1 MRKLTPLLAQSKAM
15 HAQLKDDLA
24 RTQAE
29 FDDLC
34 RWLGEDSSKT
44 TPESLFGVIQGFLFA
59 FNQEAKAARDRAE
72 RQAKAEAR
80 KAREENRPSPSRE
93 TPPEGKKISRRMS
106 RAIVNAVLSV
116 TRPDRHPV
124 ELTGVVETAAAP
136 MEARVVSPPSAP
148 LLRRTSSAS
157 PPVSQVQRQIPTS
170 PPIMAEEVSPTRR
183 SRPSFAGAAVAAALA
198 AATTLARQPSLSE
211 RMTAITETIP
221 EGEHDGQDEEDE
233 SALQPALS
241 PAKTVLAPPPKGSA
255 SKRMSVFDI
264 HSAKLRGERVDG
276 ADGSTLSPPTSGS
289 PEHHLRRP
297 SRSPVNTPQAA
308 ALASAVSLLPPPP
321 PRSGLSPLTR
331 SPVTLP
337 PPPGAPPQRQ

>member
-1 MRKLTPLLAQSKAM
+1 MQTFAKVSASHTQSNTHYLICRGPEDEVLVRKLTPLLVQSKAM

-24 RTQAE
+24 RTQSE

-34 RWLGEDSSKT
+34 RWLGEDPSKT

-59 FNQEAKAARDRAE
+59 FNQEAKAARERAE
-72 RQAKAEAR
+72 RQAKADAR
-80 KAREENRPSPSRE
+80 KAREEKRPSPSRE

-116 TRPDRHPV
+116 TPPDRHPV

-136 MEARVVSPPSAP
+136 MEPRLVSPPSAP
-148 LLRRTSSAS
+148 LLRRASSAS
-157 PPVSQVQRQIPTS
+157 PPVGQSQRQIPTS

-211 RMTAITETIP
+211 RMTAITENIT
-221 EGEHDGQDEEDE
+221 ECEQEGQDEE
-233 SALQPALS
+233 AAVTPALS
-241 PAKTVLAPPPKGSA
+241 PAKTVLAPPSKSSA

-264 HSAKLRGERVDG
+264 HSAKLRGERPDG
-276 ADGSTLSPPTSGS
+276 ADTTTLSPPTSGS
-289 PEHHLRRP
+289 PDHHLMGGPLDRP
-297 SRSPVNTPQAA
+297 
-308 ALASAVSLLPPPP
+308 
-321 PRSGLSPLTR
+321 
-331 SPVTLP
+331 
-337 PPPGAPPQRQ
+337 